1 LAKEKGPMALPPEAQ
16 QMLMQL
22 QGFRQQ
28 MQAIAVQ
35 KEGMQIQKME
45 NDKALEEL
53 EKMKESEEVFK
64 AVGPILVKSTKK
76 DMKKELQER
85 NETIG
90 VRIKSLDKQE
100 TLAKDKTME
109 LQVNLQKMLTA
120 PAQKSSEES
129 EEEEQEEA
137 G

>member
-1 LAKEKGPMALPPEAQ
+1 MAKEKGPMALPPEAQ
-16 QMLMQL
+16 QMFVQL

-53 EKMKESEEVFK
+53 EKMKESDEIFK
-64 AVGPILVKSTKK
+64 AVGPILVKSNKK

-90 VRIKSLDKQE
+90 VRLKSLDKQE
-100 TLAKDKTME
+100 TLARDKTME
-109 LQVNLQKMLTA
+109 LQVNLQKMLTT
-120 PAQKSSEES
+120 PAQKNSEET
-129 EEEEQEEA
+129 EEEQEEA